1 MNIIFAAADGTLPA
15 IGTPFSL
22 CLVYHTTSVGHTS
35 VHLITA
41 MIMMMITMIANVVNL
56 FVLDSPL
63 EEAFAGLAGEEAVVV
78 AGHLGRCSQEKL
90 IGKKVKVNF

>member
-1 MNIIFAAADGTLPA
+1 MNIIFAAADETLPA

-35 VHLITA
+35 VHLIAA
-41 MIMMMITMIANVVNL
+41 MIMMMITKIANVVNL

-78 AGHLGRCSQEKL
+78 AGHLGR
-90 IGKKVKVNF
+90 

>member
-1 MNIIFAAADGTLPA
+1 MNIIFAAADETLPA

-35 VHLITA
+35 VHLIAA
-41 MIMMMITMIANVVNL
+41 MIMMMITKIANVMNL

-78 AGHLGRCSQEKL
+78 AGHLGR
-90 IGKKVKVNF
+90 

>member
-1 MNIIFAAADGTLPA
+1 MIILVVKFLIMMMVVNVPA
-15 IGTPFSL
+15 IGTPFPL

-78 AGHLGRCSQEKL
+78 AGHLGR
-90 IGKKVKVNF
+90 

>member
-1 MNIIFAAADGTLPA
+1 MNIIFAAADETLPA

-41 MIMMMITMIANVVNL
+41 MVMMMITMIANVMSNL

-78 AGHLGRCSQEKL
+78 AGHLGR
-90 IGKKVKVNF
+90 

>member
-1 MNIIFAAADGTLPA
+1 MNIIFAAADETLPA

-35 VHLITA
+35 VHLIAA
-41 MIMMMITMIANVVNL
+41 MIMMMITMIANVMNL

-78 AGHLGRCSQEKL
+78 AGHLGR
-90 IGKKVKVNF
+90 

>member
-1 MNIIFAAADGTLPA
+1 MNIIFAADETLPA

-41 MIMMMITMIANVVNL
+41 MVMMITMIANVVNL

-63 EEAFAGLAGEEAVVV
+63 EESFAGLTCEEAVVV